1 MGQRAFDLASFLMT
15 FHDLD
20 LVDVGGRRLRLSR
33 AEDGGEGEGGKLHG
47 AVVAVG
53 RDIMM
58 M

>member
-33 AEDGGEGEGGKLHG
+33 AEDGGEGKGGKLHG
-47 AVVAVG
+47 VVVEY
-53 RDIMM
+53 DIL
-58 M
+58 